1 MVRFLNCQCWLKLEQ
16 FRDSVDYVGL
26 NIITSKSLQDNCS
39 FCCIHCII
47 FLMLFKASTII
58 ILWIGRKLTVSITLH
73 LSSRHCI
80 LTALQ
85 KVFWSCLL
93 HHLGE
98 ASQCFEGNIHR
109 SVILHPHSSNILG
122 QYGRSSCV
130 RKPRN
135 KGSRRVKTRIC
146 PRDTRFGKAALVWWR
161 CSR

>member
-26 NIITSKSLQDNCS
+26 NIITSKSLQDNCIH
-39 FCCIHCII
+39 CIHCII
-47 FLMLFKASTII
+47 FLMLFKPSTII
-58 ILWIGRKLTVSITLH
+58 ILWIGRKLAVSIMLC

-80 LTALQ
+80 LTVLQ

-98 ASQCFEGNIHR
+98 ASQCFEGNIHQA
-109 SVILHPHSSNILG
+109 VILHPHSSNILG

-130 RKPRN
+130 HELRN
-135 KGSRRVKTRIC
+135 KGSGRVKIHIC
-146 PRDTRFGKAALVWWR
+146 SRGTQFGKAALVWWR